1 MKSNIFFIA
10 AGVLVFILSGCASS
24 KFLVKSDPLAA
35 DVFILDGK
43 NQERKPLGKTPLE
56 MPVEEVMKTISG
68 ETTAGEFYTIVVE
81 KLGFETQTFNVP
93 TSKFTTRI
101 TSLDVKMKEGQT
113 QKEIRFAKEIIDH
126 LFLAQKFA
134 ITGQFERAHIEI
146 DKVIGPV
153 PNFARALSMRASIYF
168 AQKNYQESLKW
179 YEEALKND
187 PDMEEAV
194 KMTAKVRTLL
204 GLPPGTVAPSQA
216 AGANAPANNRVP
228 SNDNG
233 QAGQK
238 K

>member
-1 MKSNIFFIA
+1 MKTNLISMLFS
-10 AGVLVFILSGCASS
+10 LSILSVSIFLSSCAST
-24 KFLVKSDPLAA
+24 KFIVKSDPLAA

-43 NQERKPLGKTPLE
+43 AQERKPLGKTPLE
-56 MPVEEVMKTISG
+56 MPVEELMKVISP
-68 ETTAGEFYTIVVE
+68 EATAGEFYTIVVE
-81 KLGFETQTFNVP
+81 KQGFETQSFSVP

-134 ITGQFERAHIEI
+134 NTGQFERAHIEL

-153 PNFARALSMRASIYF
+153 PTFARALSMRASVYF
-168 AQKNYQESLKW
+168 AQKNYAESLKW

-194 KMTAKVRTLL
+194 KMTAKVRSLL
-204 GLPPGTVAPSQA
+204 GLPAASQA
-216 AGANAPANNRVP
+216 ASGATSQNRVP
-228 SNDNG
+228 AANSNSPTE
-233 QAGQK
+233 QK